1 MSLTP
6 FPLPKTR
13 STCKKALF
21 CCYAGKTPLLVWQS
35 CKTYPA
41 TRTHL
46 DLVFGGGFFSM
57 KTLVDLI
64 KRRIVGD
71 TFFFGSSP
79 KYVEKSLE
87 PGEVF
92 HVTNWLIQRVF
103 VSQFEDVRCSVKEN
117 S

>member
-1 MSLTP
+1 
-6 FPLPKTR
+6 
-13 STCKKALF
+13 
-21 CCYAGKTPLLVWQS
+21 
-35 CKTYPA
+35 
-41 TRTHL
+41 
-46 DLVFGGGFFSM
+46 M